1 MGSEEIKDRSFPL
14 FKTLSEG
21 QLLAVK
27 IQEIIS
33 KQQKY
38 LIDKLMPLKINLKFL
53 VTHLSDD
60 KQVYLMRV
68 SSIQNR
74 IRSRICQTHDFVRNH
89 LHLHCCNSFHQ
100 DEMLSC

>member
-1 MGSEEIKDRSFPL
+1 MPSEEITDRSFPL
-14 FKTLSEG
+14 FIKVSKG
-21 QLLAVK
+21 QLLAVE
-27 IQEIIS
+27 IQDVIS

-38 LIDKLMPLKINLKFL
+38 LIHKLMPLKISLKFL

-60 KQVYLMRV
+60 KQIDLMRV